1 MLVVT
6 VRSCCSLSWQSTLQ
20 FSKLPC
26 VSSSTSHVLLSCRQ
40 AWVGGS
46 LVHHPLSHHTDTA
59 SDRPAAPSST
69 QSSLRHETPPPR
81 PRTAGG
87 LHPPSSL
94 SVSPAHRQATPER
107 KSPSRLVTQA
117 EDLRQHAQLATAGL
131 VSGAQSAATS
141 LDPNSKPTAVAVT
154 VAVEDRPASSGVAKT
169 GNIAEQQMPTLL
181 PSSSSAQKPAA
192 HTSLPLV
199 PSVLG
204 ALSHAQ
210 DRKQQPH
217 VDEHS
222 PWAQAQLQGQ
232 THGQTS
238 EHQTQPQSAH
248 QAAANDPKG
257 DPAVQNHPSPPT
269 QQPAGHIADATQHT
283 SSAAGASPSGQH
295 AEQPFSLASAM
306 AERFQHPPGAE
317 AERYSLHSAI
327 AKVFGALPDRSSQST
342 TPQLLP
348 EERLRDAT
356 DAQAAGPSKQASAT
370 DPGKQA
376 VPATASQDQSEL
388 KPDPAQ
394 EHSLVDQLIRNR
406 FQSLSRGGTTAEP
419 AVSENDAAGAAA
431 DSQVCNPPAFSSPGI
446 HHLIA

>member
-1 MLVVT
+1 M
-6 VRSCCSLSWQSTLQ
+6 
-20 FSKLPC
+20 
-26 VSSSTSHVLLSCRQ
+26 SHVFLSCRQ

-46 LVHHPLSHHTDTA
+46 LVHHPLPHHTDTA

-69 QSSLRHETPPPR
+69 HSSVRHETPPPR

-94 SVSPAHRQATPER
+94 SVSPARRQATPER
-107 KSPSRLVTQA
+107 KSPLRLVTQA

-131 VSGAQSAATS
+131 VSGAQSATTS
-141 LDPNSKPTAVAVT
+141 LDANSTPTAVAVT
-154 VAVEDRPASSGVAKT
+154 VAVEDRPLPASSGVANT

-181 PSSSSAQKPAA
+181 PSSSSAHKPAA

-210 DRKQQPH
+210 GRKQQPH
-217 VDEHS
+217 IDEHS
-222 PWAQAQLQGQ
+222 PSVQAQLQGQ
-232 THGQTS
+232 THGQPS
-238 EHQTQPQSAH
+238 EHQTQPQSAR
-248 QAAANDPKG
+248 QAAANEPESE
-257 DPAVQNHPSPPT
+257 PAVQIHPSPST
-269 QQPAGHIADATQHT
+269 QQPAGDIADATEHT
-283 SSAAGASPSGQH
+283 SSAARASPSGQH
-295 AEQPFSLASAM
+295 AEQPFSLASAV

-327 AKVFGALPDRSSQST
+327 AKVFGSLPDRSSQST
-342 TPQLLP
+342 NLQLLP

-370 DPGKQA
+370 DPGRQA

-388 KPDPAQ
+388 EPDPAQ
-394 EHSLVDQLIRNR
+394 EHSLVDRLIKSR
-406 FQSLSRGGTTAEP
+406 FQSLSRGGTPAEP
-419 AVSENDAAGAAA
+419 AVSENDAGGVAA
-431 DSQVCNPPAFSSPGI
+431 DSQVCNPIGLLSPWI
-446 HHLIA
+446 HLLLA